1 MEWARILHASC
12 SPRWAVAR
20 RSDSLSSRSKNREP
34 EAEQDSDDVD
44 SLYLL
49 IQRQFEDPD
58 DDWCYI
64 GTHDKNY
71 IGHFRLRCVEFTP
84 QNLSIEFDRPADNLV
99 SVTFVMAASDFEDV
113 SRVVKIISGE
123 IELP

>member
-1 MEWARILHASC
+1 MHFHANYVST
-12 SPRWAVAR
+12 SVSGDYYQAMFA
-20 RSDSLSSRSKNREP
+20 
-34 EAEQDSDDVD
+34 AEQDSDDVD
-44 SLYLL
+44 GPYLL

-64 GTHDKNY
+64 ETHDKNY
-71 IGHFRLRCVEFTP
+71 IGHFHLRRVEFTSR
-84 QNLSIEFDRPADNLV
+84 NLSIELDRPRDNLV
-99 SVTFVMAASDFEDV
+99 SVTFAMAASGFEEA